1 MHPSIILLSILP
13 FVAPSAQFN
22 LQKLFGPS
30 LSPGAEIILRSDA
43 NWAQAVQQRW
53 STWEEPTYKGA
64 IKVATVRDVQN
75 VVKIASANN
84 IQFLAT
90 AAGHG
95 TSKTYSRVRH
105 GIDIDLS
112 NLRYVNLDATKNI
125 ITIGGATKFQ
135 QIWDVLQPAGKEISI
150 FCRAL
155 RYGAGI
161 GPLQGLHGLMLD
173 SLVSVKLVTAKGD
186 LITVSESHHQGLFWG
201 IRGAGFNFGIVTEA
215 TFRVYDTTY
224 SGQVLEGDLLF
235 PASANRSIFQL
246 VASFD
251 ETLPKELSLTTVL
264 SYNPKT
270 DKSSIILNI
279 IYFGA
284 KERAQPY
291 IDPFLKLGPTKT
303 NITMVP
309 WNKLYAYLFFGG
321 NSTACRK
328 NQYLSSAGQG
338 LRRTDPAT
346 FETFFGDMT
355 NFLRQYKA
363 IAGTFVATRFPNQ
376 AVLAVPDESTAYPYR
391 DIKTHL
397 LYQHIYPNNGTLDE
411 AVDSFLVDAR
421 KKFTVTSGYDNL
433 TMYNNYGHGDES
445 AATLYSSRKLRRLI
459 RLKREWD
466 PKQQFSFNNP
476 LPLHWP

>member
-30 LSPGAEIILRSDA
+30 LSPGAEIILQSNA
-43 NWAQAVQQRW
+43 NWTQAVQQRW

-75 VVKIASANN
+75 VVKIATANN

-135 QIWDVLQPAGKEISI
+135 QIWDVLQPAGKEITGK
-150 FCRAL
+150 C
-155 RYGAGI
+155 Y
-161 GPLQGLHGLMLD
+161 
-173 SLVSVKLVTAKGD
+173 
-186 LITVSESHHQGLFWG
+186 
-201 IRGAGFNFGIVTEA
+201 
-215 TFRVYDTTY
+215 
-224 SGQVLEGDLLF
+224 DLLF

-246 VASFD
+246 VASYD

-303 NITMVP
+303 NTTMVP
-309 WNKLYAYLFFGG
+309 WNKLYADLFFGG

-355 NFLRQYKA
+355 NFLR
-363 IAGTFVATRFPNQ
+363 
-376 AVLAVPDESTAYPYR
+376 STGSPR
-391 DIKTHL
+391 
-397 LYQHIYPNNGTLDE
+397 
-411 AVDSFLVDAR
+411 
-421 KKFTVTSGYDNL
+421 
-433 TMYNNYGHGDES
+433 
-445 AATLYSSRKLRRLI
+445 
-459 RLKREWD
+459 
-466 PKQQFSFNNP
+466 
-476 LPLHWP
+476 

>member
-1 MHPSIILLSILP
+1 
-13 FVAPSAQFN
+13 
-22 LQKLFGPS
+22 
-30 LSPGAEIILRSDA
+30 
-43 NWAQAVQQRW
+43 
-53 STWEEPTYKGA
+53 
-64 IKVATVRDVQN
+64 
-75 VVKIASANN
+75 
-84 IQFLAT
+84 
-90 AAGHG
+90 
-95 TSKTYSRVRH
+95 
-105 GIDIDLS
+105 
-112 NLRYVNLDATKNI
+112 
-125 ITIGGATKFQ
+125 
-135 QIWDVLQPAGKEISI
+135 
-150 FCRAL
+150 
-155 RYGAGI
+155 
-161 GPLQGLHGLMLD
+161 MLD

-246 VASFD
+246 VASYD

-321 NSTACRK
+321 NSTACRE

-376 AVLAVPDESTAYPYR
+376 ADKVLVPRNNFRGPSRKPRSSHYTIASGSASDRVLADVGGFVQQSGEFPTRPGTSENWRDPLLNQHRPDSSLPARTSFEPSTNCSRRCRASGGNVRHRPVALVR
-391 DIKTHL
+391 
-397 LYQHIYPNNGTLDE
+397 GT
-411 AVDSFLVDAR
+411 R
-421 KKFTVTSGYDNL
+421 I
-433 TMYNNYGHGDES
+433 GHWH
-445 AATLYSSRKLRRLI
+445 LYSVRSHISDLPTARWVGVVWGPEYLTGSKAQEASQDIPIPDRVSRLVPI
-459 RLKREWD
+459 Y
-466 PKQQFSFNNP
+466 FSMCNEQT
-476 LPLHWP
+476 